1 MDSWILQ
8 LLGAALAATP
18 GIVALIMSRQKLREE
33 GAKLRAEATNILGD
47 AAIQLVE
54 PLQKRVTALEARVAC
69 LEAEND
75 SLRTKVHQFEEQV
88 REFRALI
95 RALWEGAMMLTRQLK
110 DRKIAPAWELTRYRE
125 LVEQALGENVE

>member
-1 MDSWILQ
+1 MDSWVWQ
-8 LLGAALAATP
+8 VLGALLAAAP
-18 GIVALIMSRQKLREE
+18 GIAALIAGRQ
-33 GAKLRAEATNILGD
+33 KLRAEASNILSD

-75 SLRTKVHQFEEQV
+75 TLRTKVHQFEEQV

-125 LVEQALGENVE
+125 LVTQALGEDVE